1 MLHEEI
7 SYLEERKLVKRWPG
21 PWPALTNLV
30 FTLIIFGITW
40 WVFQDP
46 RGIMRFYTPYVGY
59 NYCRWWLIILIWM
72 AYTFDFWPFKRN
84 WVRNAHPLQ
93 KGLVLSLMSVA
104 IMLVVI
110 KGFFEGVLGNFAF
123 AYFNPEQ
130 LQKLP
135 GLTEFYATEYAAQA
149 CMMFAVIAS
158 WISPAWVVALEG
170 QPWAN
175 DKQPTKGFSIWL
187 GTFCL
192 SMVIYFM
199 TMHNHMGILYYPWQY
214 FTSICPPYWEQF
226 AQTVSAN
233 FHVAWI
239 MCCTVV
245 VWFVEGIWE
254 RYPFIAIKTPWI
266 RRAAL
271 FFGIIVI
278 SVSLCLFFWYMQE
291 LVWGEAIRGHRRD
304 AAPDWRWLHVGE
316 TAIFFLV
323 PALFIQFYC
332 GNWPNKF
339 STPVNI
345 LFRTLHV
352 IIGGTLLYCLY
363 YQYAHFLLGTQKG
376 YSHPQQF
383 PMIPTIWLIDIW
395 LINHW
400 FMDNW
405 PGWKM
410 ERKTEADFA
419 KEQRHIAEDLTV
431 TVGMYPG
438 IAVGIVGGVAVYFF
452 ILWLLPLCS
461 ATFTLVK

>member
-1 MLHEEI
+1 MSHENI
-7 SYLEERKLVKRWPG
+7 SYLEERKLLKRWRG
-21 PWPALTNLV
+21 PWPALVNLV

-84 WVRNAHPLQ
+84 WVRTAHPLQ

-104 IMLVVI
+104 IMMLVI
-110 KGFFEGVLGNFAF
+110 KGFFEGLLGNFAF
-123 AYFNPEQ
+123 TYFNPEQ

-158 WISPAWVVALEG
+158 WLSPAWVVALEG
-170 QPWAN
+170 EPWAK
-175 DKQPTKGFSIWL
+175 DAQPTRGFSIWL

-254 RYPFIAIKTPWI
+254 RYPFIAIKTPWL

-271 FFGIIVI
+271 FFGIIAI
-278 SVSLCLFFWYMQE
+278 SVALCFFFWYMQE

-323 PALFIQFYC
+323 PALFLQFYC

-339 STPVNI
+339 SAPVNI
-345 LFRTLHV
+345 LIRTLIV
-352 IIGGTLLYCLY
+352 IAGGTLIYCLY
-363 YQYAHFLLGTQKG
+363 YQCAHFILGTQKG
-376 YSHPQQF
+376 FSHPQQF
-383 PMIPTIWLIDIW
+383 PMIPMIWLIDIW

-410 ERKTEADFA
+410 ELKTDADLA
-419 KEQRHIAEDLTV
+419 EDKRHIEEDLTV
-431 TVGMYPG
+431 TSGMLPG
-438 IAVGIVGGVAVYFF
+438 VATGIVGGVAAYLF
-452 ILWLLPLCS
+452 IVWLLPLCS

>member
-1 MLHEEI
+1 MLFR
-7 SYLEERKLVKRWPG
+7 S
-21 PWPALTNLV
+21 
-30 FTLIIFGITW
+30 
-40 WVFQDP
+40 
-46 RGIMRFYTPYVGY
+46 
-59 NYCRWWLIILIWM
+59 LIILIWM

-345 LFRTLHV
+345 LFRTLLV

>member
-1 MLHEEI
+1 MSQEVI
-7 SYLEERKLVKRWPG
+7 PYLEERKLVKRWAG
-21 PWPALTNLV
+21 PWSALANLA
-30 FTLIIFGITW
+30 FCLIIFAATW

-59 NYCRWWLIILIWM
+59 NICRWWLIILIWM
-72 AYTFDFWPFKRN
+72 AYTFDFWPFKRD
-84 WVRNAHPLQ
+84 WLHNAHPLQ
-93 KGLVLSLMSVA
+93 KGLVLSLVSVA
-104 IMLVVI
+104 IMMLVI
-110 KGFFEGVLGNFAF
+110 KGFFEGILGNFAF

-135 GLTEFYATEYAAQA
+135 GLTEFYSTEYAAQA

-158 WISPAWVVALEG
+158 WLSPAWIVALEG

-175 DKQPTKGFSIWL
+175 LPQPVRGFSIWL
-187 GTFCL
+187 ATFAL

-214 FTSICPPYWEQF
+214 FTAICPPYWEQF

-254 RYPFIAIKTPWI
+254 RYPFTMIKTPWL
-266 RRAAL
+266 RRFCL
-271 FFGIIVI
+271 FFGIIAI
-278 SVSLCLFFWYMQE
+278 SVALCFFFWYMQE
-291 LVWGEAIRGHRRD
+291 LVWGDVSRGHRRD

-316 TAIFFLV
+316 CAIFFLV
-323 PALFIQFYC
+323 PCLFLQFFC
-332 GNWPNKF
+332 NSWPRKF
-339 STPVNI
+339 NTPVNI
-345 LFRTLHV
+345 LIRTTIV
-352 IIGGTLLYCLY
+352 IIGGIALYCVY
-363 YQYAHFLLGTQKG
+363 YQYGHFVLGTQKG
-376 YSHPQQF
+376 FSHPQQF
-383 PMIPTIWLIDIW
+383 PMIPTIWLINIF

-405 PGWKM
+405 PGW
-410 ERKTEADFA
+410 RKEIKTAEEVAN
-419 KEQRHIAEDLTV
+419 EQRQQDLEHV
-431 TVGMYPG
+431 WSPDMKPG
-438 IAVGIVGGVAVYFF
+438 LLIGICAGICGYFL
-452 ILWLLPLCS
+452 IVWLLPICS